1 MKTCRYHQ
9 NFGHTT
15 KECVTLKDK
24 IEELIQEGAFVNYIY
39 TPNNNRGSYRARSRG
54 RGGGRRRV
62 ININAGGFT
71 SEDSTKLAQ
80 QRYLHAIKSM
90 NHISITSSRRSIPP
104 ITFTDANFARVDLE
118 QDDPMVI
125 TVGIAN

>member
-54 RGGGRRRV
+54 RG
-62 ININAGGFT
+62 GGFT

>member
-1 MKTCRYHQ
+1 MASG
-9 NFGHTT
+9 F
-15 KECVTLKDK
+15 E
-24 IEELIQEGAFVNYIY
+24 
-39 TPNNNRGSYRARSRG
+39 PNQIGTSIADE
-54 RGGGRRRV
+54 GGRRRV